1 VNQSIPENPDVPVW
15 AREDAFPAAPDGW
28 GWIDGKGKSHP
39 CDTRESLIAAIR
51 DDRAGSVTLVWA
63 PGHARMILPEELEG
77 TGDAMR
83 AARAQWTRDD
93 YEDAAHKLRWFGMIL
108 LGFGAYAFYGGFML
122 SKRLAENAGTA
133 SDVLQQLKFAAITMV
148 RSTESGLA
156 LLMFVIFAF
165 IPWYQARKRRNNLP
179 NWTDTGIAESI
190 PIIRFEIWLERQKA
204 PVTKVLLGL
213 ITLVA
218 LAQIFSGLKTMGW
231 GSWAVLIHNWDGTS
245 AAGLMKE
252 HYRAG
257 EWWRLFTAPFLHGNI
272 VHFLMNAAALAYLGK
287 RVEVF
292 ARWPHLP
299 LVYLFA
305 ACCGGEA
312 SARLIAAPSVGAS
325 GGLMG
330 WLGFLLVFE
339 TLHKRLVPLGATRRL
354 AAGVVLTAAIG
365 LVGYRYIDNAAHAG
379 GLLAGM
385 LYALIVFP
393 SSTAS
398 QRPRSNLA
406 DRLAGSAALLAL
418 TGSAVFALMRIMA
431 ISI

>member
-1 VNQSIPENPDVPVW
+1 
-15 AREDAFPAAPDGW
+15 
-28 GWIDGKGKSHP
+28 
-39 CDTRESLIAAIR
+39 
-51 DDRAGSVTLVWA
+51 
-63 PGHARMILPEELEG
+63 MILPEELEG
-77 TGDAMR
+77 AGDAMR

-93 YEDAAHKLRWFGMIL
+93 YADAAHKLRWFGMIL
-108 LGFGAYAFYGGFML
+108 LGFGAYAFYGGFL
-122 SKRLAENAGTA
+122 LAKRLSPNAESA
-133 SDVLQQLKFAAITMV
+133 SDVFQHLKFATIAMV

-179 NWTDTGIAESI
+179 NWTDSGIAESI

-204 PVTKVLLGL
+204 PVTKMLLGL

-231 GSWAVLIHNWDGTS
+231 GSWAKLIYDWDGTS
-245 AAGLMKE
+245 AAGLMKS

-257 EWWRLFTAPFLHGNI
+257 EWWRLFTAPFLHGN
-272 VHFLMNAAALAYLGK
+272 VLHFLMNAAALAYLGK
-287 RVEVF
+287 RVEIF

-312 SARLIAAPSVGAS
+312 SARFIAAPS

-385 LYALIVFP
+385 LYAMIVFP

-398 QRPRSNLA
+398 ERPRSNIT
-406 DRLAGSAALLAL
+406 DRLAGSAALLTL
-418 TGSAVFALMRIMA
+418 TGFAMFAISKIMA
-431 ISI
+431 N